1 VKADGGY
8 RFRNVWTVPTRTRL
22 LMNPLSV
29 FEGAAEMQETPEERE
44 SRMRHLAQ
52 KLMFTVEKT
61 NGRYTL
67 IRTAD
72 VSRPVH
78 EANLTLKEAEDLLAT
93 WKLRGQG

>member
-1 VKADGGY
+1 MVVTGSATSD
-8 RFRNVWTVPTRTRL
+8 RTNPTL
-22 LMNPLSV
+22 IVMNPLSV

-44 SRMRHLAQ
+44 TRLRDLAQ

-61 NGRYTL
+61 NERYTL

-78 EANLTLKEAEDLLAT
+78 EKDLTLKQAEDLLET